1 MTNNPIRPHPTLKRY
16 YHSDDERAALVRRLF
31 DSGAPSYEW
40 ICNLMS
46 FGTGERY
53 RRQVLV
59 DSGVSNTSRVLDV
72 ATGTGLVLRSLDELT
87 SSGGIAIGLDPSWG
101 MLTQCRARCEVPL
114 VQAVAERLPFINR
127 SFDTITMGYGLRHVE
142 DLRLLF
148 SEFHRILSPG
158 GKIVILELIQPQSRL
173 ARMVNR
179 FYLKTFLPR
188 MSYLM
193 TQSRDARRMME
204 YFWDTIENCV
214 SPRIVLE
221 ALQDCGFVDGR
232 QKVSFGTLCEYIAI
246 RSN

>member
-1 MTNNPIRPHPTLKRY
+1 MTNNPLRPHPTLKRY
-16 YHSDDERAALVRRLF
+16 YDSDDERSALVRTLF

-53 RRQVLV
+53 RRQALV
-59 DSGVSNTSRVLDV
+59 DSGVSNTCRVLDV
-72 ATGTGLVLRSLDELT
+72 ATGTGLVLRSLENLT

-101 MLTQCRARCEVPL
+101 MLTQCRARCEAPL
-114 VQAVAERLPFINR
+114 VQAVGERLPFVNR
-127 SFDTITMGYGLRHVE
+127 SFDVVTMGYGLRHVE

-148 SEFHRILSPG
+148 LELHRVLSPG
-158 GKIVILELIQPQSRL
+158 GKLFILELTQPQSRL

-179 FYLKTFLPR
+179 LYLKTFLPR
-188 MSYLM
+188 MSYLI

-214 SPRIVLE
+214 SPGIVLE
-221 ALQDCGFVDGR
+221 ALHDCGFVDGR
-232 QKVSFGTLCEYIAI
+232 QKVSLGTLSEYTAI